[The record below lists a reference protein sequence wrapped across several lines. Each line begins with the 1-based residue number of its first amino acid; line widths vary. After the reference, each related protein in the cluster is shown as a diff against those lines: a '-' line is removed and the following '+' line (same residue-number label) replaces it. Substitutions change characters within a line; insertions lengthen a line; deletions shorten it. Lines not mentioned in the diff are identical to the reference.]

1 MGNKS
6 KVKKDATG
14 RNVARIVEFKK
25 TDGKRGEKKVKWD
38 EKRNLAEAGMPR
50 SSRSWQGLKEK
61 TIAPRVSGH
70 VGDSIKTVQGRLVMK
85 PLYNS
90 ANGVPKRKSPAPRPE
105 VNTKRQPWQK
115 KTAAP

>member
-25 TDGKRGEKKVKWD
+25 PDGKRGEKKVKWE

-50 SSRSWQGLKEK
+50 TSRSWGGLKEK
-61 TIAPRVSGH
+61 TIAPKLSGQEKNMHH
-70 VGDSIKTVQGRLVMK
+70 VHGRAVM
-85 PLYNS
+85 PVLYNS
-90 ANGVPKRKSPAPRPE
+90 AAGHPKRRAPAPRLA

-115 KTAAP
+115 KTATP